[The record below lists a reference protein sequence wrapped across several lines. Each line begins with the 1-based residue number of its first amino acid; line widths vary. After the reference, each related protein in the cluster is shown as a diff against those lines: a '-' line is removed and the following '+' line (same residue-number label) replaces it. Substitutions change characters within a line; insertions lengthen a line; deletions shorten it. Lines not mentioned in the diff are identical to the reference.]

1 MKIDHAEEVL
11 NVIRNTAVPSAW
23 DDDRIKYVTLHLC
36 ALPYQWALKNVR
48 QWAASPNLDARGN
61 AQPKYANTLD
71 EVLAACG
78 VAIRAREA
86 VVKAAHTR
94 GAQVMVDLRN
104 EHELT
109 YVGPNDPLPQ
119 GCLEYLVANG
129 LPVPPR
135 PVEPWD
141 PDRLREAW
149 AEERKALPNGDP
161 LPPDEAKALIAEVV
175 RRREAA
181 KPATT
186 LEGKDV
192 LAQLAQLDLPE
203 QLTLAVKRLVS
214 RAESTAAYHEDA
226 IAENKERVNEVV
238 EALTGAGSAEPLACL
253 EALKLVARRAKLA
266 KADFGTAAE
275 MLVRAFYPNLNDVRV
290 RTVRLDDFEDD
301 SPVVR
306 LRVDCAQVAER
317 PGTTSGALPPKK
329 APTPG
334 PRRLGSLLPKPNQRK
349 EIL

>member
-1 MKIDHAEEVL
+1 MRIDQADQVL
-11 NVIRNTAVPSAW
+11 DVIRNTAVPSTW
-23 DDDRIKYVTLHLC
+23 DDERLKYVTLHLC

-78 VAIRAREA
+78 VSIRAREA
-86 VVKAAHTR
+86 VVKAAHTK
-94 GAQVMVDLRN
+94 GAQTMVDLRN

-109 YVGPNDPLPQ
+109 YVGPDDPLPQ

-129 LPVPPR
+129 LPVPKR
-135 PVEPWD
+135 PVAPWN
-141 PDRLREAW
+141 PDALRETW
-149 AEERKALPNGDP
+149 AEERKALPAGDP
-161 LPPDEAKALIAEVV
+161 LPPEEAKALISEVV
-175 RRREAA
+175 RRREAE
-181 KPATT
+181 KPAAT

-192 LAQLAQLDLPE
+192 LGQLAQLDLPE
-203 QLTLAVKRLVS
+203 QLTLVVKRLVV
-214 RAESTAAYHEDA
+214 RCEAAAAYHEDS
-226 IAENKERVNEVV
+226 IAENKERVEDVV
-238 EALTGAGSAEPLACL
+238 AALTGEGSPNPLACL
-253 EALKLVARRAKLA
+253 EALKLLARRARMA
-266 KADFGTAAE
+266 GTDFGMAAE
-275 MLVRAFYPNLNDVRV
+275 ALVRAYHPNLNDVRV

-317 PGTTSGALPPKK
+317 PGATSGAPPPPE

-334 PRRLGSLLPKPNQRK
+334 PRRLGSLLPNATPRK
-349 EIL
+349 DR